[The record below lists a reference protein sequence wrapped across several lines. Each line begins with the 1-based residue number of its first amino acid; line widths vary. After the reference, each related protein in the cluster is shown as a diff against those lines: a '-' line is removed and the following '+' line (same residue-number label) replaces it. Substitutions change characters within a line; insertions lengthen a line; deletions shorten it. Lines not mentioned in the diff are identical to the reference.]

1 MNKQILEVS
10 EKIKKD
16 MSEKRYQHTLGVMY
30 TCACLAMKYNYDVE
44 KAMWAGLL
52 HDIAKRFSDE
62 EMLKKCKKHGISISE
77 NEEKAPYLLHGKL
90 GAYYAKKKYDITDEE
105 ILDAISYHTTGRPGM
120 GTLSCILFIADYT
133 EPSRKEITGLKEV
146 RECAFN
152 VGLIEAVIMKIEN
165 VLSYLEKSSK
175 NIDDMTMKTY
185 LYFKEDK
192 KYE

>member
-1 MNKQILEVS
+1 MNKQMLEVS

-16 MSEKRYQHTLGVMY
+16 MSEKRYQHTIGVMY
-30 TCACLAMKYNYDVE
+30 TCACLAMKYDYDIE

-52 HDIAKRFSDE
+52 HDVAKHFSDE
-62 EMLKKCKKHGISISE
+62 DMLKKCKKHGIEISD
-77 NEEKAPYLLHGKL
+77 NEKKAPYLLHGRL
-90 GAYYAKKKYDITDEE
+90 GAYYAKKKYNINDED

-120 GTLSCILFIADYT
+120 GKLACILFIADYT
-133 EPSRKEITGLKEV
+133 EPGRKEIPGLKEV

-152 VGLIEAVIMKIEN
+152 VGLTEAVVMKIEN

-192 KYE
+192 NE